1 MVTVRKPN
9 QNINTAVSQ
18 HKIDRWTYRNATV
31 TFPRLKLVEAAQW
44 RNVFTVWC
52 GSSHRPQHNPTSQGW
67 TGTAAHNDINNQQR
81 WRYNDSSPHLHQNLN
96 SCLFGPTWTV
106 SSSTA
111 TLTSVTSL
119 STHTTQDET
128 CHQNGFMQPPSSAIH
143 QWNVWLS
150 TYFWPWGECISR
162 YWSAQT
168 ETVPS
173 CWRLML

>member
-1 MVTVRKPN
+1 MNLQKC
-9 QNINTAVSQ
+9 NTP
-18 HKIDRWTYRNATV
+18 
-31 TFPRLKLVEAAQW
+31 TFPQLNLVEAAQW

-67 TGTAAHNDINNQQR
+67 TGTAAHYDINNQQR

-128 CHQNGFMQPPSSAIH
+128 CHQNGFMQPPSSVECVAVHILLAMRWMH
-143 QWNVWLS
+143 QQIL
-150 TYFWPWGECISR
+150 ISSN
-162 YWSAQT
+162 WDG
-168 ETVPS
+168 P
-173 CWRLML
+173 LMLKTDVIATPSGQTSAVYYKAVKESELQNST